1 MPDLPVSDPEGTI
14 RDAPLTEPGSNVKG
28 PTEDVRRVVFW
39 TVHELLGTPGRLCPA
54 ADPIALILM
63 ARLHDGLDAHGYVI
77 RDYAGPDHAR
87 H

>member
-1 MPDLPVSDPEGTI
+1 MTAAD
-14 RDAPLTEPGSNVKG
+14 
-28 PTEDVRRVVFW
+28 
-39 TVHELLGTPGRLCPA
+39 